1 MTRLLRLLGWGDL
14 RSQGVGRAL
23 RGVRTGEQRDL
34 YLGLGL
40 LALAYLNRTA
50 PKKRLIY
57 RNRVPEGSA
66 LVIHHRLVGDPKIE
80 VVRPD

>member
-40 LALAYLNRTA
+40 LAFAYLNRTA

-57 RNRVPEGSA
+57 RKRVPEGSA
-66 LVIHHRLVGDPKIE
+66 LVIHHKLVGDPKIE
-80 VVRPD
+80 VIRPD